1 MISAVKKW
9 KILYPEKVKNKN
21 LARET
26 FTKFHSNMTSRFLI
40 SPSTLPSVVRTSLG
54 LLVLLL
60 ASCAP
65 EASTPTTDVN
75 ALYTQ
80 AFQTAF
86 AELMPTGT
94 PTSTD
99 TPIPPPT
106 AIRTP
111 PALPSTFIASQL
123 NPLDP
128 PHTYIKDSCEY
139 LLNKWNSNNAVPG
152 TVVMVIMFH
161 GINRDS
167 VDDPNDILA
176 ADFRR
181 MMNDLKEQGFEAINM
196 TQMADFMD
204 RNAKIPQRS
213 VLLISDDRHQGEY
226 FNDHFRPFYEEWG
239 WQVVNGW
246 ISFEDGPRAISIESN
261 IALEA
266 EGWVDHQSHGYIHNI
281 NMGDGSTEEFI
292 RTEFEKS
299 KADLQT
305 NFNKTPV
312 AIIWPGGGFGV
323 NPVNIAREYGYR
335 LGFTVNPRGPVMYN
349 WIPLADQTDPA
360 RPAYLAEGYV
370 NDPRMVIPRYW
381 PYQVSSNID
390 TVRQIGN
397 DAVAYAEQN
406 KAVELEYYDIVC
418 APTSGAI
425 P

>member
-1 MISAVKKW
+1 MIARLFPSLILFAV
-9 KILYPEKVKNKN
+9 
-21 LARET
+21 
-26 FTKFHSNMTSRFLI
+26 
-40 SPSTLPSVVRTSLG
+40 
-54 LLVLLL
+54 LL

-65 EASTPTTDVN
+65 AASAPTADVN

-80 AFQTAF
+80 AFETAF
-86 AELMPTGT
+86 AEFLPTGT
-94 PTSTD
+94 PAPTD
-99 TPIPPPT
+99 TPTPLPT

-111 PALPSTFIASQL
+111 PVLPSTFTTTLL
-123 NPLDP
+123 NPVDA
-128 PHTYIKDSCEY
+128 PHTYIQDSCEY

-161 GINRDS
+161 GVNRDS

-181 MMNDLKEQGFEAINM
+181 MMNDLKEQGFEAINA
-196 TQMADFMD
+196 TQMADFID
-204 RNAKIPQRS
+204 HNAKIPQRS
-213 VLLISDDRHQGEY
+213 VLLISDDRHQGAY
-226 FNDHFRPFYEEWG
+226 FNDHFRPFYESWG

-246 ISFEDGPRAISIESN
+246 ISFEDGPRAISIDAN

-281 NMGDGSTEEFI
+281 NMGDNSTDEFI

-299 KADLQT
+299 IADLQA
-305 NFNKTPV
+305 NFNKTPI
-312 AIIWPGGGFGV
+312 AIIWPGGGFGIR
-323 NPVNIAREYGYR
+323 PVQIAREFGYR

-349 WIPLADQTDPA
+349 WIPIADADDPA
-360 RPAYLAEGYV
+360 RPAYQDEGYV

-381 PYQVSSNID
+381 PYQVSANID

-397 DAVAYAEQN
+397 EAVAYAEQN

-418 APTSGAI
+418 APTYGAI